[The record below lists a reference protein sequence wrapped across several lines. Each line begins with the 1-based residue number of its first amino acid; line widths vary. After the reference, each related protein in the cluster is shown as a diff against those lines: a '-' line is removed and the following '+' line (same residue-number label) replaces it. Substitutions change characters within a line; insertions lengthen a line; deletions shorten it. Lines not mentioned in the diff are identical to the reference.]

1 MKNFLRF
8 VLLSSSVLLSF
19 SLSSCKK
26 EPGTSN
32 DISYLSIN
40 NATLSPLQF
49 TIRAVP
55 VSTGLARGASSGY
68 LGVYEGA
75 WDIKA
80 TLSDSASSTLTRNVQ
95 FNGSE
100 YKSLFVVRPDSL
112 RFFVID
118 DDLTVRDPNRAK
130 IKFLNLS
137 PDAKSLTLEM
147 SLLNVTKTF
156 SDQKYQTF
164 SPYQDFDEKS
174 TYAITVKNHSANDAV
189 VFEDE
194 ENFEKGKI
202 YTIWTTGF
210 LNTTVTAQRLTLHI
224 TEVK

>member
-8 VLLSSSVLLSF
+8 ITLSSAMLLLF
-19 SLSSCKK
+19 SISSCKK
-26 EPGTSN
+26 EAGTSN

-40 NATLSPLQF
+40 NATLSALQF

-55 VSTGLARGASSGY
+55 VSSGLARGASSGY

-75 WDIKA
+75 WDMKA
-80 TLSDSASSTLTRNVQ
+80 TLSDSAASTITRNVQ
-95 FNGSE
+95 FKGDE

-112 RFFVID
+112 DFFVID
-118 DDLTVRDPNRAK
+118 DDLTIRDPNRAK

-137 PDAKSLTLEM
+137 PNASSLTLEL
-147 SLLNVTKTF
+147 SLLNVVKSF
-156 SDQKYQTF
+156 SDIKYKGF

-174 TYAITVKNHSANDAV
+174 TYAITLKNHSANDAIIL
-189 VFEDE
+189 ELE

-202 YTIWTTGF
+202 YTIWTTGL
-210 LNTTVTAQRLTLHI
+210 LNSTVTAQRLTLHI